1 MPSVCTG
8 YFPGASPRACTTQ
21 LPALPGQRKSPNCLS
36 LTPAAGWRCGSSYP
50 DGRRQEGGGA
60 AAEQGPGAGVRCSP
74 PCRPSLLGLF
84 LLLRAFLA
92 SGPFPA
98 FIRTQA
104 LSCLLPSA
112 SRGLGFPTTLSSQR
126 QAEAGAWA
134 GRRRLG
140 WRAGLEAP
148 EGRGLPEPCHEMQL
162 SAPEPQPQL
171 GSRPPRLARLE

>member
-1 MPSVCTG
+1 MPPTFALAI
-8 YFPGASPRACTTQ
+8 YLPGASLRLYTTL
-21 LPALPGQRKSPNCLS
+21 LPALLGQWKSPNCLS
-36 LTPAAGWRCGSSYP
+36 PTPAAGWRCGSSYP
-50 DGRRQEGGGA
+50 GGRRQGGGGS

-112 SRGLGFPTTLSSQR
+112 SGGLGFPTTLSSQSR
-126 QAEAGAWA
+126 LRLGHGRGAGGWAGAPASRPLKAGASRNHAMKCSSALQSLSHSLGA
-134 GRRRLG
+134 GR
-140 WRAGLEAP
+140 P
-148 EGRGLPEPCHEMQL
+148 V
-162 SAPEPQPQL
+162 
-171 GSRPPRLARLE
+171 